1 MNRGVMVLLLLGL
14 VASLQYWRGRRLN
27 LTLIR
32 ELSRQME
39 EALRPKEK
47 NYTWI
52 GGYVGVVAE
61 YTLEDE
67 NYSKAKATIS
77 LLPHHSLLY
86 LPISLLLGRKDRVYF
101 LIYPKRKLKGRA
113 HVLSGKKS
121 SSLKGLPRFSFVDS
135 VTLKGVNLKRYYNSK
150 GEAEFLTK
158 VASRLKDP
166 RSFEHLAA
174 NVEENAYY
182 ASMVVGRGDVADLLK
197 SFLTTR

>member
-77 LLPHHSLLY
+77 VSYTHLIWI
-86 LPISLLLGRKDRVYF
+86 ISMEG
-101 LIYPKRKLKGRA
+101 
-113 HVLSGKKS
+113 
-121 SSLKGLPRFSFVDS
+121 
-135 VTLKGVNLKRYYNSK
+135 LKGVKEKQETLFDLFSFM
-150 GEAEFLTK
+150 AHP
-158 VASRLKDP
+158 VAR
-166 RSFEHLAA
+166 
-174 NVEENAYY
+174 
-182 ASMVVGRGDVADLLK
+182 
-197 SFLTTR
+197 TI

>member
-67 NYSKAKATIS
+67 NYSKVKATIS

>member
-67 NYSKAKATIS
+67 NYSKVKATIS

-197 SFLTTR
+197 PFLTTR

>member
-67 NYSKAKATIS
+67 NYSKAKVTIS

-150 GEAEFLTK
+150 DEAEFLTK

>member
-1 MNRGVMVLLLLGL
+1 VNRGVMVLLLLGL

>member
-1 MNRGVMVLLLLGL
+1 MVLLLLGL

-67 NYSKAKATIS
+67 NYSKVKATIS

>member
-1 MNRGVMVLLLLGL
+1 VNRGVMVLLLLGL

-67 NYSKAKATIS
+67 NYSKVKATIS